1 MVANKKIT
9 EGVSKLE
16 KVFGKGIVMN
26 LEDDGI
32 KMPRTSS
39 GSLTLDIALGG
50 GMPDARIIEMYG
62 AASAGK
68 TTVALHTIAEYQK
81 NGHLCAFIDA
91 EMAYDKTYASILGVN
106 NSELLFSQPDCG
118 EDVFTVAE
126 TLILTGEIR
135 CIVIDSVAAMIPK
148 AELEGDYGDSKM
160 GLHARLMSQGMR
172 KITAIAKKNNCTL
185 IFINQTREKI
195 GIVYGINE
203 VTTGGKSLEF
213 YASVRCRV
221 SKSKGAD
228 EEGERATSVVKV
240 EVVKN
245 KTAPPYRKAQ
255 FDIRFGEGIDK
266 AGEIVDLA
274 TELELLNKSGSWY
287 SYNGDKLGQG
297 RAAIVQMLKD
307 NPEFSNE
314 LEVKIREH
322 YGL

>member
-1 MVANKKIT
+1 
-9 EGVSKLE
+9 
-16 KVFGKGIVMN
+16 
-26 LEDDGI
+26 
-32 KMPRTSS
+32 
-39 GSLTLDIALGG
+39 
-50 GMPDARIIEMYG
+50 
-62 AASAGK
+62 
-68 TTVALHTIAEYQK
+68 
-81 NGHLCAFIDA
+81 
-91 EMAYDKTYASILGVN
+91 
-106 NSELLFSQPDCG
+106 
-118 EDVFTVAE
+118 
-126 TLILTGEIR
+126 
-135 CIVIDSVAAMIPK
+135 
-148 AELEGDYGDSKM
+148 
-160 GLHARLMSQGMR
+160 
-172 KITAIAKKNNCTL
+172 
-185 IFINQTREKI
+185 
-195 GIVYGINE
+195 

-228 EEGERATSVVKV
+228 EDGERATSVVKV

-297 RAAIVQMLKD
+297 RASIVQMLKD